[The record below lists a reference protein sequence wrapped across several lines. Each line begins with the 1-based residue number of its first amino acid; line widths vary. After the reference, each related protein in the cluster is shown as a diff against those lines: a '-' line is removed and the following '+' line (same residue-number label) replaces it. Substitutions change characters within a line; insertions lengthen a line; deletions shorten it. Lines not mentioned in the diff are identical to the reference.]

1 MKSNRMTWQRKVA
14 DRNNNEQFEQV
25 LSRLDALM
33 KRGQSPEVP
42 PPPTPSALDEEAATE
57 TAAVEQLAAEHELP
71 SSTTPFVILEEPTEI
86 PVLTEVY
93 DGEVTPAAADESS
106 ELAEAVIDALMPLM
120 LENLDII
127 VAEEAARMQQ
137 NIAERLR
144 VEIAATLRE
153 RLQTRKP

>member
-1 MKSNRMTWQRKVA
+1 MA
-14 DRNNNEQFEQV
+14 DSTENNEQFEQV

-33 KRGQSPEVP
+33 KRGQTAEMPA
-42 PPPTPSALDEEAATE
+42 PPTAPPTRDEAATAE
-57 TAAVEQLAAEHELP
+57 QAVLAEQPAIEPEPGP
-71 SSTTPFVILEEPTEI
+71 SSTPFVILEEPAEI
-86 PVLTEVY
+86 PVLTEIY
-93 DGEVTPAAADESS
+93 DGETAHSATDEGS
-106 ELAEAVIDALMPLM
+106 ELAEAVVDALLPLM

-153 RLQTRKP
+153 RLQSRKS

>member
-1 MKSNRMTWQRKVA
+1 MVDRA
-14 DRNNNEQFEQV
+14 DNNEQFEQV

-33 KRGQSPEVP
+33 KRGQSTEAPAPPQPPVP
-42 PPPTPSALDEEAATE
+42 LQDAPAEAAP
-57 TAAVEQLAAEHELP
+57 AEQPSLEQELAT
-71 SSTTPFVILEEPTEI
+71 SDTPFVILEEPTEI
-86 PVLTEVY
+86 PVLTEIY
-93 DGEVTPAAADESS
+93 DGEMAQTAADEGS

-153 RLQTRKP
+153 RLQSRKS

>member
-1 MKSNRMTWQRKVA
+1 MA
-14 DRNNNEQFEQV
+14 DSTDNNEQFEQV

-33 KRGQSPEVP
+33 KRGQPTEIPAPPAAPSTPTEAPAVP
-42 PPPTPSALDEEAATE
+42 A
-57 TAAVEQLAAEHELP
+57 EQLAVESELA
-71 SSTTPFVILEEPTEI
+71 SSSTPFVILEEPAEI
-86 PVLTEVY
+86 PVLTEIY
-93 DGEVTPAAADESS
+93 DGEAAPAATDEGS
-106 ELAEAVIDALMPLM
+106 ELAEAVVDALMPLM

-153 RLQTRKP
+153 RLQSRKS

>member
-1 MKSNRMTWQRKVA
+1 MA
-14 DRNNNEQFEQV
+14 DSTENNEQFEQV

-33 KRGQSPEVP
+33 KRGQTAEMPA
-42 PPPTPSALDEEAATE
+42 PPTAPPIRDEAV
-57 TAAVEQLAAEHELP
+57 TAGQAVEQPAIEPESGP
-71 SSTTPFVILEEPTEI
+71 SSTPFVILEEPAEI
-86 PVLTEVY
+86 PVLTEIY
-93 DGEVTPAAADESS
+93 DGETAHSATDEGS
-106 ELAEAVIDALMPLM
+106 ELAEAVVDALLPLM

-153 RLQTRKP
+153 RLQSRKS

>member
-1 MKSNRMTWQRKVA
+1 VA
-14 DRNNNEQFEQV
+14 DNTDNNEQFEQV

-33 KRGQSPEVP
+33 KRGQPGEMPAP
-42 PPPTPSALDEEAATE
+42 PTAPPTPNDAQVVPAEQPAIEPELAL
-57 TAAVEQLAAEHELP
+57 
-71 SSTTPFVILEEPTEI
+71 SSTPFVILEEPAEI
-86 PVLTEVY
+86 PVLTEIY
-93 DGEVTPAAADESS
+93 DGETVPAATDEGS
-106 ELAEAVIDALMPLM
+106 ELAEAVVDALMPLM

-153 RLQTRKP
+153 RLQSRSKS

>member
-1 MKSNRMTWQRKVA
+1 MTSGTDQ
-14 DRNNNEQFEQV
+14 NEQFEQV
-25 LSRLDALM
+25 LNRLDALM
-33 KRGQSPEVP
+33 KRGQAADTSAPPAPPSTRTNTSDASGISTDPSESP
-42 PPPTPSALDEEAATE
+42 PPSD
-57 TAAVEQLAAEHELP
+57 
-71 SSTTPFVILEEPTEI
+71 TPFVILEEPVNI

-93 DGEVTPAAADESS
+93 DGEMSSGEADDSG

-144 VEIAATLRE
+144 GEIAATLRN
-153 RLQTRKP
+153 RLPVKRSL

>member
-1 MKSNRMTWQRKVA
+1 MA
-14 DRNNNEQFEQV
+14 DSTDNNEQFEQV

-33 KRGQSPEVP
+33 KRGQPGEMP
-42 PPPTPSALDEEAATE
+42 APPTAPPDAQAVSAEP
-57 TAAVEQLAAEHELP
+57 AVEPEPA
-71 SSTTPFVILEEPTEI
+71 SGSTPFVILEEPAEI
-86 PVLTEVY
+86 PVLTEIY
-93 DGEVTPAAADESS
+93 DGETTPSAADEGS
-106 ELAEAVIDALMPLM
+106 ELAEAVVDALMPLM

-153 RLQTRKP
+153 RLQSRKS

>member
-1 MKSNRMTWQRKVA
+1 MA
-14 DRNNNEQFEQV
+14 DESGDNQQFDQV

-33 KRGQSPEVP
+33 KRSQVGEVQAPATPETLSASQE
-42 PPPTPSALDEEAATE
+42 PTKKETLTESALTPED
-57 TAAVEQLAAEHELP
+57 
-71 SSTTPFVILEEPTEI
+71 SNTPFVILEENIEI
-86 PVLTEVY
+86 PVLTEIYEGAVP
-93 DGEVTPAAADESS
+93 EVTSDSGE

-144 VEIAATLRE
+144 IEIAEALRA
-153 RLQTRKP
+153 RLRQKD

>member
-1 MKSNRMTWQRKVA
+1 VA
-14 DRNNNEQFEQV
+14 DESGNNQHFDQV

-33 KRGQSPEVP
+33 KRSQVGEVQAPATPETLPAPQEPSVILTESALSPED
-42 PPPTPSALDEEAATE
+42 SN
-57 TAAVEQLAAEHELP
+57 
-71 SSTTPFVILEEPTEI
+71 TPFVILEENIEI
-86 PVLTEVY
+86 PVLTEIYEGTVP
-93 DGEVTPAAADESS
+93 EAAADSGE

-144 VEIAATLRE
+144 IEIAEALRA
-153 RLQTRKP
+153 RLRQKD

>member
-1 MKSNRMTWQRKVA
+1 MDRA
-14 DRNNNEQFEQV
+14 DNNEQFEQV

-33 KRGQSPEVP
+33 KRGQPTEAPAP
-42 PPPTPSALDEEAATE
+42 PQPPAPLQDAPAEAAPAE
-57 TAAVEQLAAEHELP
+57 QPSVEQELAT
-71 SSTTPFVILEEPTEI
+71 SDTPFVILEEPTEI
-86 PVLTEVY
+86 PVLTEIY
-93 DGEVTPAAADESS
+93 DGEMAQTAADEGS

-153 RLQTRKP
+153 RLQSRKS